1 MRRPLLYLLLSACV
15 LAPLGGCRRQAPQD
29 AETEEASL
37 ITPVVAR
44 PVQVGAIRSVVRASG
59 AVTAPPDAEF
69 LATITEGATIVEMP
83 RAVGEMA
90 ATGDVLVRLDI
101 PAATQAVT
109 RQQAE
114 VARARAD
121 FENARIAVARTR
133 DVVERGLVARRDLE
147 IAEQELVEA
156 QGAMSRAQAA
166 LAAAE
171 AAAGRAQIR
180 APFPG
185 IIVQRFH
192 NPGDAL
198 AGISSDPIL
207 RLVDTSRLEVTAT
220 TNAEDGGRV
229 AEGATAR
236 VGLVTGGP
244 PIGLVVAS
252 KDRSGSGT
260 DVRVRL
266 TFTTPHML
274 ALETPVQIDI
284 DAEERPNAVFVP
296 AEALVREGESQVVFV
311 VNGDRAQRRP
321 VTTGLADD
329 VRIEI
334 TSGVTP
340 GELVITDG
348 HLGLPDGARI
358 SIETAPQ

>member
-1 MRRPLLYLLLSACV
+1 MVRQALGLV
-15 LAPLGGCRRQAPQD
+15 LALALSLALGACGRQAAQ
-29 AETEEASL
+29 EAGTDEATL

-59 AVTAPPDAEF
+59 AVTAPADAEY
-69 LATITEGATIVEMP
+69 LATVTEGATIVEMP
-83 RAVGEMA
+83 RAVGDTV
-90 ATGDVLVRLDI
+90 ATGDLLVRLDI

-121 FENARIAVARTR
+121 FENARIAAARTR

-147 IAEQELVEA
+147 IAEQELNEA
-156 QGAMSRAQAA
+156 EGAMARAQAA

-171 AAAGRAQIR
+171 AAAGRALVR

-185 IIVQRFH
+185 TIVQRFH

-198 AGISSDPIL
+198 PGIRSDPIL
-207 RLVDTSRLEVTAT
+207 RLVDTSRLEITAT
-220 TNAEDGGRV
+220 TTAEDGARV

-236 VGLVTGGP
+236 VGLVTGGA

-252 KDRSGSGT
+252 KGTTGSGS
-260 DVRVRL
+260 DVLVRL

-274 ALETPVQIDI
+274 ALETPVQVDI

-311 VNGDRAQRRP
+311 VNGDQAQRRP
-321 VTTGLADD
+321 VTTGLSDD
-329 VRIEI
+329 ARVEI
-334 TSGVTP
+334 TSGVTA
-340 GELVITDG
+340 GDLVITSG
-348 HLGLPDGARI
+348 HLGLPDGARV
-358 SIETAPQ
+358 SIETVPQ